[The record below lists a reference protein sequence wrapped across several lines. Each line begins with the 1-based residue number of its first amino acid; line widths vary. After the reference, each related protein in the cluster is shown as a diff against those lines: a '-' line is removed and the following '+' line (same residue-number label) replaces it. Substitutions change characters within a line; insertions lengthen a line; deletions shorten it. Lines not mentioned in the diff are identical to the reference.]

1 MYNTANTVLARGQN
15 KTHPCILNT
24 KLILLMLYR
33 RVQKLD
39 CFAVSLVCSSFC
51 PDPIQVKKRKKEIG
65 KKKRKNSEHWWLL
78 LSLQHG
84 RLFLL
89 WQTMQWE
96 MQRLSHCHLLLPG
109 TLGVPQNQG
118 TQWGQSLFDFKIHTS
133 LKWRITSKVPK
144 CISKKNC

>member
-51 PDPIQVKKRKKEIG
+51 PDPIQVKKRKEIG
-65 KKKRKNSEHWWLL
+65 KKGKERIVNIGDYYCHCNMDDCFYCGKQCSEKCNDCHTVTFCCQEHLAF
-78 LSLQHG
+78 HRTKAHNG
-84 RLFLL
+84 AKTFLKSHAKPGNCAF
-89 WQTMQWE
+89 WQ
-96 MQRLSHCHLLLPG
+96 LPPLRG
-109 TLGVPQNQG
+109 
-118 TQWGQSLFDFKIHTS
+118 
-133 LKWRITSKVPK
+133 
-144 CISKKNC
+144 